1 MAVWTSVA
9 RGATELV
16 VSEGTEMLG
25 VVQAA
30 RRYSLMSPAQVV
42 VRWIG
47 QPSSITLA
55 SCWWNPGHLG
65 ADQQGARP
73 PAPAIHRR
81 YAVGAFC

>member
-1 MAVWTSVA
+1 MAAWTSVA
-9 RGATELV
+9 RGETELV

-25 VVQAA
+25 VVQAV

-55 SCWWNPGHLG
+55 SCWS
-65 ADQQGARP
+65 RV
-73 PAPAIHRR
+73 RC
-81 YAVGAFC
+81 F